1 MSLRRLN
8 LCFCD
13 LFDMLESCV
22 ESIDNAKKRAIY
34 AQIEPSIALIKV
46 GVARGA
52 DGQNSLSDIQHN
64 YAAQLEKEGISF
76 SFADVDQG
84 LDAFCEA
91 VREESHKL
99 LSVKPASYHPN
110 ILLVMTSG
118 LNVEDV
124 EDSIRRY
131 IPRNDVFPCD
141 EQPLSIPIFAESDLS
156 GSYIRPASPGIM
168 EWEDEG
174 GDVLPSPE
182 ASEARPKRREEIRS
196 NRWRR
201 GAGLSRSP
209 SIGQPIPLPNIAH
222 FARIGVSL
230 PHHYNAAGCE
240 CPGRASLLTGEYPPV
255 HGVRTSLSK
264 TGNCSELKI
273 DEVPTLGHYL
283 STAGY
288 DVVYKGEWGL
298 SEVQAMLE
306 HPLLD
311 LLGVE
316 RSADEDL
323 QPFGFQGWEAHREED
338 WYGKSIQ
345 ITNEAVEY
353 IRRRE
358 CVMSAESLRGSEP
371 PPWALVVSYP
381 DIIPDCAELR
391 GEQREQLVDP
401 ARPVFS
407 PQGMPVS
414 LSCGNLHDMEA
425 RRQATLDRLRRGGQD
440 ARR

>member
-141 EQPLSIPIFAESDLS
+141 EQPALHPHLRESDLAAATP
-156 GSYIRPASPGIM
+156 PASPGIRM
-168 EWEDEG
+168 VEDEG

-182 ASEARPKRREEIRS
+182 ASEARPSGARRS
-196 NRWRR
+196 
-201 GAGLSRSP
+201 
-209 SIGQPIPLPNIAH
+209 
-222 FARIGVSL
+222 
-230 PHHYNAAGCE
+230 
-240 CPGRASLLTGEYPPV
+240 GRTGGG
-255 HGVRTSLSK
+255 GVR
-264 TGNCSELKI
+264 G
-273 DEVPTLGHYL
+273 
-283 STAGY
+283 
-288 DVVYKGEWGL
+288 
-298 SEVQAMLE
+298 
-306 HPLLD
+306 
-311 LLGVE
+311 
-316 RSADEDL
+316 
-323 QPFGFQGWEAHREED
+323 
-338 WYGKSIQ
+338 
-345 ITNEAVEY
+345 
-353 IRRRE
+353 
-358 CVMSAESLRGSEP
+358 
-371 PPWALVVSYP
+371 
-381 DIIPDCAELR
+381 
-391 GEQREQLVDP
+391 
-401 ARPVFS
+401 
-407 PQGMPVS
+407 
-414 LSCGNLHDMEA
+414 
-425 RRQATLDRLRRGGQD
+425 
-440 ARR
+440 

>member
-182 ASEARPKRREEIRS
+182 ASEARPKRREERRS

-201 GAGLSRSP
+201 VRGRVVVRPSGSRSRCRT
-209 SIGQPIPLPNIAH
+209 S
-222 FARIGVSL
+222 RTS
-230 PHHYNAAGCE
+230 
-240 CPGRASLLTGEYPPV
+240 RAS
-255 HGVRTSLSK
+255 
-264 TGNCSELKI
+264 
-273 DEVPTLGHYL
+273 
-283 STAGY
+283 A
-288 DVVYKGEWGL
+288 
-298 SEVQAMLE
+298 
-306 HPLLD
+306 
-311 LLGVE
+311 
-316 RSADEDL
+316 
-323 QPFGFQGWEAHREED
+323 
-338 WYGKSIQ
+338 
-345 ITNEAVEY
+345 
-353 IRRRE
+353 
-358 CVMSAESLRGSEP
+358 
-371 PPWALVVSYP
+371 
-381 DIIPDCAELR
+381 
-391 GEQREQLVDP
+391 
-401 ARPVFS
+401 
-407 PQGMPVS
+407 
-414 LSCGNLHDMEA
+414 
-425 RRQATLDRLRRGGQD
+425 
-440 ARR
+440 

>member
-141 EQPLSIPIFAESDLS
+141 EQPALHPHLRRV
-156 GSYIRPASPGIM
+156 RPQRQLHPARLAGHHGV
-168 EWEDEG
+168 G
-174 GDVLPSPE
+174 G
-182 ASEARPKRREEIRS
+182 RGRRRAPQS
-196 NRWRR
+196 RGLR
-201 GAGLSRSP
+201 GAA
-209 SIGQPIPLPNIAH
+209 QA
-222 FARIGVSL
+222 ARGDPVEQV
-230 PHHYNAAGCE
+230 AAGC
-240 CPGRASLLTGEYPPV
+240 G
-255 HGVRTSLSK
+255 
-264 TGNCSELKI
+264 
-273 DEVPTLGHYL
+273 
-283 STAGY
+283 
-288 DVVYKGEWGL
+288 
-298 SEVQAMLE
+298 
-306 HPLLD
+306 
-311 LLGVE
+311 
-316 RSADEDL
+316 
-323 QPFGFQGWEAHREED
+323 
-338 WYGKSIQ
+338 
-345 ITNEAVEY
+345 
-353 IRRRE
+353 
-358 CVMSAESLRGSEP
+358 AES
-371 PPWALVVSYP
+371 
-381 DIIPDCAELR
+381 
-391 GEQREQLVDP
+391 
-401 ARPVFS
+401 
-407 PQGMPVS
+407 
-414 LSCGNLHDMEA
+414 
-425 RRQATLDRLRRGGQD
+425 
-440 ARR
+440 